1 MKKYEDVV
9 CGMKVGEDTPYTS
22 EYGGKKYYFCCGHC
36 KEQFDANPLKYVR

>member
-9 CGMKVGEDTPYTS
+9 CGMKVGEDTPPYTS

-36 KEQFDANPLKYVR
+36 KEQFDANPP